1 MTISLLVSDMAGTTV
16 QDDGLVEAA
25 FTDAMGSMGVGP
37 DDDAYAP
44 ALKVVRETMGMS
56 KIVVFQMILHDE
68 VAAVRAVAAFEA
80 SIARRIESGEIA
92 PITGAVE
99 ALEEIRG
106 AGIKV
111 ALTTGF
117 SNETREL
124 LVAQLGW
131 TDLVDL
137 SLSPS
142 TVLRGRP
149 HPDLALWA
157 LIKLGIDSVREM
169 ATVGD
174 TLTDLQS
181 GWNAGASIVAGVL
194 SGAHDRA
201 TLQAGPHT
209 HLLGSV
215 VELPAV
221 LAAG

>member
-1 MTISLLVSDMAGTTV
+1 M
-16 QDDGLVEAA
+16 
-25 FTDAMGSMGVGP
+25 
-37 DDDAYAP
+37 
-44 ALKVVRETMGMS
+44 
-56 KIVVFQMILHDE
+56 
-68 VAAVRAVAAFEA
+68 
-80 SIARRIESGEIA
+80 
-92 PITGAVE
+92 E

-142 TVLRGRP
+142 AELRGRP